1 MNLSVVLDTN
11 VFVAAGFNPH
21 SASARIIEAVRDG
34 RLRLVWT
41 DATRAETSA
50 VLQQI
55 PPLSWQPF
63 ADLFRPSD
71 RLTGGVPIGEFADVP
86 DPADRKFAAL
96 AAAANAVLVTADDH
110 LLRVRDRTDIEILMP
125 DEYWAR
131 YGE

>member
-41 DATRAETSA
+41 DATRAETRA

-63 ADLFRPSD
+63 AALFRPSD
-71 RLTGGVPIGEFADVP
+71 RFTGGIPIGEFADVP